1 MESYSVSKLI
11 GAPPGY
17 VGHDDGGQLTEQVRR
32 KPYSVVLFDEIEKA
46 HPDVYNILLQIMD
59 DGRLTDGQ
67 GRLVS
72 FKNTIIIMTSNVGVS
87 ELKAKTKTLGFGAS
101 ESDVNRNTDDVLD
114 NALRRHFRPEFLNRI
129 DVICKFHPLTKEQI
143 GQIAKILIK
152 KFEKSLKE
160 RNISLNITQNAMS
173 YIADKGYDV
182 EFGARPLRRVI
193 EQEIEDNVAEGIIA
207 GAIKDNSAITVD
219 YENGGIII
227 R

>member
-1 MESYSVSKLI
+1 
-11 GAPPGY
+11 
-17 VGHDDGGQLTEQVRR
+17 
-32 KPYSVVLFDEIEKA
+32 
-46 HPDVYNILLQIMD
+46 
-59 DGRLTDGQ
+59 
-67 GRLVS
+67 
-72 FKNTIIIMTSNVGVS
+72 VGVS